1 MFNANTSV
9 FLIRKSGFLGSGEFA
24 TVDKGIWRGSKGT
37 VDVAVKTL
45 SESATEA
52 EKIRFLQEA
61 VVMGQFVHPNI
72 VQLHGIVTRGDP
84 VSATH
89 ILRSN
94 VPPSIPQP
102 HPLKIRKLYSG
113 LQVGYLYSRD
123 SLS

>member
-1 MFNANTSV
+1 MKQYYYYCNYCLMLTQLYFFV
-9 FLIRKSGFLGSGEFA
+9 RKSGFLGSGEFA
-24 TVDKGIWRGSKGT
+24 TVDKGVWRGSKGT

-84 VSATH
+84 VSNVPC
-89 ILRSN
+89 SN
-94 VPPSIPQP
+94 VPHPQTQIWYIVQWPST
-102 HPLKIRKLYSG
+102 G
-113 LQVGYLYSRD
+113 
-123 SLS
+123 